1 MKLSYNYNCNSLE
14 TADLEYFKVFFCN
27 SLETADLEYFKVF
40 FNKSSNHSC
49 LRERER
55 KTP

>member
-1 MKLSYNYNCNSLE
+1 MIDILTDLSYNYN
-14 TADLEYFKVFFCN
+14 CN